1 MPALQWLGDI
11 EKETGGGYLAKALG
25 GGINTGISAYLGQ
38 KEKGREG
45 AIKERELGMQQS
57 EIDLKKKQ
65 LEHDYSKLDYDKRKD
80 MYDTMV
86 KLLPSIAPDKQ
97 AELTSTPEWM
107 ELEKSL
113 GMPSLSGSPL
123 SPETPGPGWSNEQNV
138 EAVRTN
144 LIRKRV
150 GPKRDMFGISE
161 PKELNT
167 LQDAIDHITE
177 ENLNPE
183 MFKNEL
189 SQYQTEEPI
198 VGKGG
203 AKKVGV
209 RSASPYKEYPDA
221 YQEGGVWKVK
231 RGGKTYTIKE

>member
-11 EKETGGGYLAKALG
+11 EKETEGGYLAKALG
-25 GGINTGISAYLGQ
+25 GALTTGVSSYLGQ
-38 KEKGREG
+38 KEKGRES
-45 AIKERELGMQQS
+45 AIKEREMGMQQS
-57 EIDLKKKQ
+57 ELDLRRKQ
-65 LEHDYSKLDYDKRKD
+65 LEHDYSKLDYDKRKE

-97 AELTSTPEWM
+97 MELTSTPEWM

-113 GMPSLSGSPL
+113 GIPSLSGSTVG
-123 SPETPGPGWSNEQNV
+123 PETAKPGWSNEQNV

-161 PKELNT
+161 PKELVT

-189 SQYQTEEPI
+189 SQYQTETAT

-203 AKKVGV
+203 EKKVTV
-209 RSASPYKEYPDA
+209 RPANEYKVGEK
-221 YQEGGVWKVK
+221 KVK
-231 RGGKTYTIKE
+231 DGVTYTYKGNGKWSY